1 MSGDLGENAVG
12 FRSKGDDIEAI
23 RVAVTGAAGN
33 IGYALLWRIAS
44 GDCFGKEQ
52 PVILQLLE
60 IPPGMQRL
68 EGVRMELRD
77 SAFPLVH
84 DIVCTDDANVAFQ
97 GADAIFLVGSRPRT
111 KDMDRSD
118 LVAANGP
125 IFVGQGKAIDEVA
138 SKNVKV
144 ITVGNPCNTNALIAN
159 ANSPSIPSRQ
169 FTAMTRLDQ
178 NRAVGQM
185 AERSGV
191 PASKIHDVFIWGNH
205 ANTMYPDPR
214 FATVDGRRATDVF
227 DSDWLKGEFLDTV
240 ATRGKAVIVARGAS
254 SAASAASAAIDHM
267 RDWWQGSNGR
277 IVSMALPSE
286 GWYGVPEGLVF
297 SFPCRCQN
305 GQIEV
310 VQDLPIDSFAQS
322 KIDEN
327 VAVLMEE
334 RQAVTGL
341 LN

>member
-12 FRSKGDDIEAI
+12 FTSKGDDIEAI

-125 IFVGQGKAIDEVA
+125 IFVGQGKAIDEAA

>member
-1 MSGDLGENAVG
+1 MTETPL
-12 FRSKGDDIEAI
+12 

-44 GDCFGKEQ
+44 GDCFGSKQ

-68 EGVRMELRD
+68 EGVIMELRD

-84 DIVCTDDANVAFQ
+84 DIIGTDNAEVAFND
-97 GADAIFLVGSRPRT
+97 ADAIFLVGSRPRT

-125 IFVGQGKAIDEVA
+125 IFVGQGKAIDAVA
-138 SKNVKV
+138 SRDVKV
-144 ITVGNPCNTNALIAN
+144 ITVGNPCNTNALIACAN
-159 ANSPSIPSRQ
+159 APGIPPRQ

-185 AERSGV
+185 AERAGV
-191 PASKIHDVFIWGNH
+191 PASKVQDVFIWGNH

-214 FATVDGRRATDVF
+214 FGTVDGQPATELF
-227 DSDWLKGEFLDTV
+227 DTDWLQGDFLDTV
-240 ATRGKAVIVARGAS
+240 STRGKAIIMARGAS
-254 SAASAASAAIDHM
+254 SAASAASAAVDHM
-267 RDWWQGSNGR
+267 RDWWQGSNGN
-277 IVSMALPSE
+277 IVSVALPSE
-286 GWYGVPEGLVF
+286 GWYGVPEGIVF
-297 SFPCRCQN
+297 SFPCRCEN
-305 GQIEV
+305 GEIIV
-310 VQDLPIDSFAQS
+310 VENLPVDEFAQS

-327 VAVLMEE
+327 VTALVEE
-334 RQAVTGL
+334 RNAVSDL
-341 LN
+341 LGN

>member
-1 MSGDLGENAVG
+1 MSGDLGEN
-12 FRSKGDDIEAI
+12 DIGHTSESEGIGVI

-60 IPPGMQRL
+60 IPQGMQRL
-68 EGVRMELRD
+68 QGVMMELMD

-84 DIVCTDDANVAFQ
+84 DIVCTDDANVAFKD
-97 GADAIFLVGSRPRT
+97 ADAIFLVGSRPRS

-118 LVAANGP
+118 LVVANGP
-125 IFVGQGKAIDEVA
+125 IFVGQGKAIDAVA
-138 SKNVKV
+138 SEDVKV

-159 ANSPSIPSRQ
+159 ANSPRIPSRQ

-178 NRAVGQM
+178 NRAIGQM

-191 PASKIHDVFIWGNH
+191 SASKIHDVFIWGNH

>member
-1 MSGDLGENAVG
+1 
-12 FRSKGDDIEAI
+12 
-23 RVAVTGAAGN
+23 
-33 IGYALLWRIAS
+33 
-44 GDCFGKEQ
+44 
-52 PVILQLLE
+52 
-60 IPPGMQRL
+60 
-68 EGVRMELRD
+68 MELED

-84 DIVCTDDANVAFQ
+84 SIVGTDDPNVAFK

-125 IFVGQGKAIDEVA
+125 IFVGQGKAIDAVA
-138 SKNVKV
+138 SPNVKV
-144 ITVGNPCNTNALIAN
+144 ITVGNPCNTNALIAGAN
-159 ANSPSIPSRQ
+159 APSIPSRQ

-185 AERSGV
+185 AERAGV

-214 FATVDGRRATDVF
+214 FATVDGEKATDVF
-227 DSDWLKGEFLDTV
+227 DSEWLQGPFLDTV
-240 ATRGKAVIVARGAS
+240 ATRGKAIIEARGAS
-254 SAASAASAAIDHM
+254 SAASAASAATDHM
-267 RDWWQGSNGR
+267 RDWWQGSDGR

-297 SFPCRCQN
+297 SFPCRCVN
-305 GQIEV
+305 GEMIV
-310 VQDLPIDSFAQS
+310 VEDLQIDSFAQS

-327 VAVLMEE
+327 IAALLEE
-334 RQAVTGL
+334 RDAVSEL
-341 LN
+341 LGN